1 MSFEA
6 KSIDIPRPGG
16 YFETLIQNFRWVYL
30 AFVFFSRSF
39 YQKLANDAA
48 VEIEI
53 ICHFWRE
60 TFVCF
65 LHFSA
70 SQQRYRIICHPRIRF
85 ACYEWRVSTKPHNIT
100 SKLLMTDFVIEGYPV
115 ICRVDRWRGESR
127 NKFLSSFFVVV
138 VVVDVARKLVNTSH
152 VYVCTFHVNLGP
164 SQSLPCFC
172 LHPGTRL
179 IKLEVWTLC
188 TDVIRLLATVAI
200 RHLGGKRP
208 GLLMRW
214 CAYLG
219 WL

>member
-1 MSFEA
+1 MSL
-6 KSIDIPRPGG
+6 SR
-16 YFETLIQNFRWVYL
+16 FRFLLTKLLPKIYKRRCRDRDNLSLLTWNVRVL
-30 AFVFFSRSF
+30 FAF
-39 YQKLANDAA
+39 
-48 VEIEI
+48 
-53 ICHFWRE
+53 
-60 TFVCF
+60 F
-65 LHFSA
+65 LVATALSHN
-70 SQQRYRIICHPRIRF
+70 QPPHIRF

-100 SKLLMTDFVIEGYPV
+100 RKLLMTDFVIEGYPV